1 MNVPKLGFS
10 TAIELSRT
18 EQNHYR
24 ALICTLSGFLE
35 KEDRAK
41 FRAKFLSETQ
51 KDLADLL
58 DWIIKLNGGGA
69 NATKSKKAK
78 TRG

>member
-1 MNVPKLGFS
+1 MNVPKLGLS

-35 KEDRAK
+35 KEDRD
-41 FRAKFLSETQ
+41 KFLSETQ

>member
-1 MNVPKLGFS
+1 MNVSRLGLS
-10 TAIELSRT
+10 IAIELSRT

-35 KEDRAK
+35 KEDRT
-41 FRAKFLSETQ
+41 KFLSETE

-58 DWIIKLNGGGA
+58 DWIIKLNGGGSS
-69 NATKSKKAK
+69 ATKTKKAK